1 MDADE
6 ARDALMR
13 ASAAGVTARRVAH
26 ADRGRHAWF
35 TAGVGVAMA
44 LYLLATTY
52 LIPRNTALFVVALVV
67 YVGFILGICFRFNR
81 VRRAAPEGW
90 SRAYSISFGL
100 TFALY
105 AAGIAVNAL
114 YEVRSTWVWV
124 LWSAVTA
131 VPMVVT
137 AVRTVRG
144 AGMRTTGETAARTRR
159 R

>member
-6 ARDALMR
+6 ARDALER
-13 ASAAGVTARRVAH
+13 ASAAGVTTRRVAH

-52 LIPRNTALFVVALVV
+52 LIPRNTALFVAALAI

-90 SRAYSISFGL
+90 SRAYKVSFGL
-100 TFALY
+100 SFALY

-114 YEVRSTWVWV
+114 YQVRSMWVWV

-131 VPMVVT
+131 VPMAVT

-144 AGMRTTGETAARTRR
+144 AGMVSTDGTTARTRHR
-159 R
+159 